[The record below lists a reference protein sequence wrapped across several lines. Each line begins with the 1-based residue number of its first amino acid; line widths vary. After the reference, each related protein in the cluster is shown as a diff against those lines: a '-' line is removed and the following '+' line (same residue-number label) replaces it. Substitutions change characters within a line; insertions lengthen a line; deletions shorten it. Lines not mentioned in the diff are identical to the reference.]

1 MSRTKPDPLTTRQLG
16 LLLAATLFS
25 GSIAAWIA
33 SLTPQTTSAV
43 RQTQGAIDVLTE
55 RTPND
60 NWGFFLG
67 TSIACLAGGSLILS
81 RKEFFDPSTLRDD
94 AISTILALTSHSNYL
109 LAGGLQATAKIALT
123 SPPAKKG
130 KEVVLRVIPPQL
142 KSAAEKLSGDRKWFV
157 EWAGFRKG
165 LGGQSWQCNFV
176 VGLPGSGKT
185 TVVNE
190 IIVGFIRFSEGT
202 GQLRIFDI
210 NYGKPDDSGRVN
222 TWMGLPLNQIVEAQF
237 DRIHAGINAVWDE
250 LEKRRQQAIKVASDG
265 GKQTLNFTPL
275 LCVIDELPALMNT
288 AKQHE
293 VDEEIK
299 EKIADILT
307 MGRGYRVK
315 LLLISQ
321 MLAVGSVAL
330 TKAQQQQVNKLILGT
345 SALDADIINRIPG
358 TAQDLRGE
366 IEPLLKQKKRACV
379 VQFGASL
386 PEVRVIP
393 EIDIKAHRV
402 RVCATDPDEVWWR
415 ETWTGETR
423 KRVEELARSYANGE
437 IKSPLKGEVISLF
450 NITNMSRDERY
461 KRFVSPVWNELVNQ
475 HKTEQKP

>member
-1 MSRTKPDPLTTRQLG
+1 MS
-16 LLLAATLFS
+16 
-25 GSIAAWIA
+25 W
-33 SLTPQTTSAV
+33 
-43 RQTQGAIDVLTE
+43 
-55 RTPND
+55 
-60 NWGFFLG
+60 
-67 TSIACLAGGSLILS
+67 
-81 RKEFFDPSTLRDD
+81 
-94 AISTILALTSHSNYL
+94 
-109 LAGGLQATAKIALT
+109 
-123 SPPAKKG
+123 
-130 KEVVLRVIPPQL
+130 
-142 KSAAEKLSGDRKWFV
+142 KSAASKR
-157 EWAGFRKG
+157 
-165 LGGQSWQCNFV
+165 
-176 VGLPGSGKT
+176 
-185 TVVNE
+185 
-190 IIVGFIRFSEGT
+190 
-202 GQLRIFDI
+202 LRS
-210 NYGKPDDSGRVN
+210 P
-222 TWMGLPLNQIVEAQF
+222 
-237 DRIHAGINAVWDE
+237 
-250 LEKRRQQAIKVASDG
+250 SDG

-330 TKAQQQQVNKLILGT
+330 TKAQRQQVNKLVLGT
-345 SALDADIINRIPG
+345 STLDPDIINRIPG

-386 PEVRVIP
+386 PEIRVIP

-423 KRVEELARSYANGE
+423 KRVEELAQSYATGE
-437 IKSPLKGEVISLF
+437 IKSPLKGEVLPLF
-450 NITNMSRDERY
+450 GITNMSTDERY
-461 KRFVSPVWNELVNQ
+461 KRFVRPVWNSLINQ
-475 HKTEQKP
+475 HKPEQKP